1 MFWCCLSSTTGQAV
15 GFITMV
21 IFGPDL
27 NQNSVICLTGA
38 GVLMNKVWR
47 KLMSMKLCFY
57 LWYSQALSSGRM
69 YQDFKSSIILWFLNR
84 SLNTLTKAHSIR
96 NRSWKRKCQQII
108 LQMKAV
114 RSCIHFSSP
123 TVKIL
128 LRETHNSF
136 QSSKGIL
143 VPRCWREA
151 TSFLKNSPKLLLL
164 SFDRICSVTDN
175 CLFALCWKW
184 KNIRFN
190 HLGQIAWWSQC
201 AALTLS
207 SQKLLFVLLEDTT
220 CWWEHWAVCACGGDV
235 PAVFH

>member
-1 MFWCCLSSTTGQAV
+1 MVIWARFESEFCDLSDGSRSVDEQSLEEINVNEAMLFFMILSST
-15 GFITMV
+15 FKW
-21 IFGPDL
+21 
-27 NQNSVICLTGA
+27 QNV
-38 GVLMNKVWR
+38 
-47 KLMSMKLCFY
+47 
-57 LWYSQALSSGRM
+57 
-69 YQDFKSSIILWFLNR
+69 FKFLNR
-84 SLNTLTKAHSIR
+84 SLNTLTKAHSIQ

-114 RSCIHFSSP
+114 QSCIHFSSP

-128 LRETHNSF
+128 LRETHNSL

-184 KNIRFN
+184 KNITFN
-190 HLGQIAWWSQC
+190 HLGQIA
-201 AALTLS
+201 
-207 SQKLLFVLLEDTT
+207 
-220 CWWEHWAVCACGGDV
+220 
-235 PAVFH
+235 